1 MNRRIFEQEQIA
13 TAAELDLGVSRPQDI
28 TIITGDE
35 ASMQYAE
42 KLKGIL
48 KQG

>member
-13 TAAELDLGVSRPQDI
+13 RAAELDLGVSRPQNI

-35 ASMQYAE
+35 VSRQCAE
-42 KLKGIL
+42 KLQGIL